1 MKDGAPVLHDD
12 LFTGGVTPTPTK
24 PSNVAKVLNF
34 KKGDVEAGFKDAE
47 VVVEGR
53 YTTQPV
59 HQTYI
64 EPHACLCSYNADG
77 QVTIYSSSQGHFMVR
92 AYCAKLLG
100 LDISNVRAVPMEI
113 GGGFGG
119 KTLVY
124 LEPVA
129 IALSKKSGRPVKM
142 QMTRD
147 EVFRASGPDLWRDDR
162 DEVRRQKGRH
172 HRRGAAGAEIPGR
185 SAPRLADRPGLHVR
199 PRHVRHPPT
208 SRSLATTWSAT
219 GRRWRRIARRA
230 RRSPPSRWRARW
242 TTWRAS

>member
-1 MKDGAPVLHDD
+1 LHDD
-12 LFTGGVTPTPTK
+12 LFTGGVDPKPTS
-24 PSNVAKVLNF
+24 PSNIAKVVTF

-47 VVVEGR
+47 VIVEGR

-59 HQTYI
+59 HQAYI
-64 EPHACLCSYNADG
+64 EPHACLCAYNADG

-100 LDISNVRAVPMEI
+100 LNIANIRAVALEI

-142 QMTRD
+142 QMTRE
-147 EVFRASGPDLWRDDR
+147 EVFRASGPTSGGTMTVKL
-162 DEVRRQKGRH
+162 
-172 HRRGAAGAEIPGR
+172 GAKKDGTIVAAQQVLKYQAGAFPGSPIGPGCMCGFAMYDIPNVDVVGYDVVSNR
-185 SAPRLADRPGLHVR
+185 PKVAAYRAPGAPISSWAVEC
-199 PRHVRHPPT
+199 
-208 SRSLATTWSAT
+208 AM
-219 GRRWRRIARRA
+219 
-230 RRSPPSRWRARW
+230 
-242 TTWRAS
+242 